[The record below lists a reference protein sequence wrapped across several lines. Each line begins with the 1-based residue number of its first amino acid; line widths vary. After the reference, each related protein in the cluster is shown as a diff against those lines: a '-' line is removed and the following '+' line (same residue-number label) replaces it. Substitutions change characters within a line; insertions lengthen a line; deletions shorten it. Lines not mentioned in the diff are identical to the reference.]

1 MLRINDR
8 KANVNKI
15 MYPIVC
21 SSSRRYRF
29 GHFLAGTPSV
39 LLLLLPLPSSSFDLR
54 PSSGGERLT
63 QPSTLY
69 RYEPNKLSTF
79 DTMTTTNVTT
89 DEDGLFETAMS
100 SDYDYDH
107 PYTETAREWHDRHV
121 LKRARRLAGI
131 ETSCSCSSSST
142 SSDSSFTNEIL
153 GGAEEEDGTELGN
166 HHDNDIDFAGDF
178 GGGGGGVNNN
188 DESRRRKAIKSGRR
202 PLYRWMTT
210 HPLVA
215 ARCCLSLDP
224 SSSSTG
230 TITARTTASAARSNS
245 YNTTATTPREDEAMR
260 LRRVLRRLHHRKQ
273 HNLLY
278 PKKILKYSNKNGE
291 EYDVVA
297 TSSSPA
303 FHQPPP
309 HSSSSLTSSSVTMSL
324 EQQLLRIKQES
335 IDTESNRM
343 VIQSFLPRGTGI
355 SFIDAALLLKC
366 ETKEDQHHT
375 TASRY
380 STTTSRLVLE
390 LVSL

>member
-1 MLRINDR
+1 M
-8 KANVNKI
+8 
-15 MYPIVC
+15 
-21 SSSRRYRF
+21 
-29 GHFLAGTPSV
+29 
-39 LLLLLPLPSSSFDLR
+39 
-54 PSSGGERLT
+54 T

-89 DEDGLFETAMS
+89 DEDGLFETTMS

-107 PYTETAREWHDRHV
+107 PYTETACEWHHRHV
-121 LKRARRLAGI
+121 LTRARRLAGI

-142 SSDSSFTNEIL
+142 SSDSSFTDEIL

-210 HPLVA
+210 YPLVA

-273 HNLLY
+273 HSLSY

-297 TSSSPA
+297 TSSSPV
-303 FHQPPP
+303 FHHPPP